1 MRCLATGDAPSNA
14 ASSAAAADPRPEGAG
29 MMTISDDQHRILDSN
44 RSEVWILCSAMGRVT
59 GIRIATLLRDGILQ
73 DETHVLLDCPCCHRS
88 QFLFELSARAQSYFR
103 LRETA

>member
-1 MRCLATGDAPSNA
+1 MRGIATGGAPSF
-14 ASSAAAADPRPEGAG
+14 STAAAAPADSWTEGAG
-29 MMTISDDQHRILDSN
+29 MMTISDDQHRVLDSN
-44 RSEVWILCSAMGRVT
+44 RSEVWILCRATDRVT